1 LPEGKLETVERLEQL
16 RVLENGFDIKV
27 ALTDEPSI
35 GIDTLNDAELFE
47 EHLNR
52 I

>member
-1 LPEGKLETVERLEQL
+1 MEVVERLEQL
-16 RVLENGFDIKV
+16 RVLENGYDIKV
-27 ALTDEPSI
+27 ALTDELSI
-35 GIDTLNDAELFE
+35 GIDTLNDAALFE